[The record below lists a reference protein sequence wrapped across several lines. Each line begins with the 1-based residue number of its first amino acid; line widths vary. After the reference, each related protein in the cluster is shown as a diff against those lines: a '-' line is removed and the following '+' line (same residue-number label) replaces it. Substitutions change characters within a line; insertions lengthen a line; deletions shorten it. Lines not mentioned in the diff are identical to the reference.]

1 MSNMK
6 KELVIKIGA
15 GVVTLLALTNMV
27 LNVVSLN
34 KISENKKQ
42 IAELKE
48 EANDLEEQLS
58 EFKAEVKEKTDLYD
72 EMWDSQVKVNESSM
86 ELFNIIQDVLFG

>member
-27 LNVVSLN
+27 LNIVCLN

-42 IAELKE
+42 ISELKE
-48 EANDLEEQLS
+48 ELSDLEEQIS
-58 EFKAEVKEKTDLYD
+58 EFKAEMKEKTDLYD
-72 EMWDSQVKVNESSM
+72 EMWESQVELNEKYL
-86 ELFNIIQDVLFG
+86 ELFNIIQDVLFV